1 MIRVLIAD
9 DHTLLRAGLK
19 QLLSL
24 TRDIVVAGEAADG
37 DETLEVLQRGEFDL
51 LLLDLAMPGVG
62 GADLIARVRTEY
74 PEVPILVLSMH
85 NEPQIARR
93 LLKAGAAGYM
103 TKDSALSMVV
113 TAIRRVAAGGG
124 YIVPGLAERMAFEA
138 SLSALPLPHERLSK
152 RESHILGLLV
162 QGKNMN
168 EIAEMLSISSK
179 TVSTHKSR
187 LMQKM
192 EISSNSE
199 LLRYGLAHNLTVL
212 QGK

>member
-9 DHTLLRAGLK
+9 DHTLLREGLK

-24 TRDIVVAGEAADG
+24 TQDITVVGEAADG
-37 DETLEVLQRGEFDL
+37 GETLEVLQRGMFDL
-51 LLLDLAMPGVG
+51 LLLDFAMPGVD
-62 GADLIARVRTEY
+62 GADLIAQVRAGY
-74 PEVPILVLSMH
+74 PKVPILVLSMH

-103 TKDSALSMVV
+103 TKDSAMSMVV

-124 YIVPGLAERMAFEA
+124 YIAPGLAERMALET
-138 SLSALPLPHERLSK
+138 SLAARPLPHECLSK
-152 RESHILGLLV
+152 RESRILGLIV
-162 QGKNMN
+162 QGKSLN
-168 EIAEMLSISSK
+168 EIAEMLCISSK

-192 EISSNSE
+192 ALSNNSE
-199 LLRYGLAHNLTVL
+199 LLRYGLVHNLAVL
-212 QGK
+212 GT

>member
-37 DETLEVLQRGEFDL
+37 DETLEVLQRGDFDL

>member
-24 TRDIVVAGEAADG
+24 TQDIVVVGEAADG

-51 LLLDLAMPGVG
+51 LLLDLAMPGIN

-74 PEVPILVLSMH
+74 PAVPILVLSMH

-93 LLKAGAAGYM
+93 LLKAGAAGYL
-103 TKDSALSMVV
+103 TKDSALSMAVA
-113 TAIRRVAAGGG
+113 AIRRVAAGGR
-124 YIVPGLAERMAFEA
+124 YIAPELAERMALEA
-138 SLSALPLPHERLSK
+138 IMSELPLPHERLSK
-152 RESHILGLLV
+152 REGHILRLLAH
-162 QGKNMN
+162 GKNIN
-168 EIAEMLSISSK
+168 EIAEFLSISSK

-192 EISSNSE
+192 DINSNSE
-199 LLRYGLAHNLTVL
+199 LLRYALAHNLAV
-212 QGK
+212 

>member
-1 MIRVLIAD
+1 MIRLLIAD
-9 DHTLLRAGLK
+9 DHALFRAGLK

-24 TRDIVVAGEAADG
+24 TRDIVVVGEAADG
-37 DETLEVLQRGEFDL
+37 DETLDVLQRGEFDL
-51 LLLDLAMPGVG
+51 LLLDVAMPGIG

-103 TKDSALSMVV
+103 TKNSALSMVV
-113 TAIRRVAAGGG
+113 TAIRRVAAGGS
-124 YIVPGLAERMAFEA
+124 YIAPKLAERMAFEA
-138 SLSALPLPHERLSK
+138 SRSELPLPHERLSK

-168 EIAEMLSISSK
+168 EIAEMLCISSK

-212 QGK
+212 ECK